1 MNDKKVSKF
10 NIPINEESPDSQFQ
24 EDLEELQSVKLN
36 RRITRLSILIISLT
50 GAIILFAYMD
60 LKNNLDK
67 MNRSGNTEI
76 QVLSK
81 GVQSKFSSLSLQQA
95 KFEEILAKTI
105 APLEKAVASM
115 QKYMK
120 ETSTAIKQ
128 IRSARYADNKKAANA
143 IETINK
149 TLVLTSR
156 KLEALASDMGQ
167 TKQKYTDELSSLSR
181 MTTDIKRH
189 IQEMQAELNRLS
201 SSQLDKNRLEMELS
215 NERKILQKALGQLK
229 SNMENRLSTIEKKIR
244 ELEKIKVS
252 SSAVQRPVPPKKTPS
267 SQHPD
272 PKPVENTH
280 LQPGAIIEQDIQ

>member
-10 NIPINEESPDSQFQ
+10 NIPIDEESPDSQFQ

-105 APLEKAVASM
+105 APLEKAVALM
-115 QKYMK
+115 QKNMK

-128 IRSARYADNKKAANA
+128 IRSARNADNKKTADA

-229 SNMENRLSTIEKKIR
+229 SNMENRLSTIEKKIK

-252 SSAVQRPVPPKKTPS
+252 SSAGQRPVPPQKTPS